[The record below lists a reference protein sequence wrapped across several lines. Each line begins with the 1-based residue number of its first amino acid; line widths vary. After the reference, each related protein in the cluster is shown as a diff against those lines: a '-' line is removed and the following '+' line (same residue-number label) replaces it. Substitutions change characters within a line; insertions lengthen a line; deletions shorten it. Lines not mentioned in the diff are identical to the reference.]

1 MGLKESTYDCQQC
14 GACRIGLFGEEA
26 YVYLSRV
33 EAKRA
38 RRRGLP
44 VVDDSGCGFLGTRPH
59 DEPGSASICVAFGG
73 AVGGACA
80 CTIYPERPKECRRFE
95 AGSRGCRNARRAA
108 GLPG

>member
-14 GACRIGLFGEEA
+14 GACRIGSSGEEA

-44 VVDDSGCGFLGTRPH
+44 VFEDSGCGFLGTRLH
-59 DEPGSASICVAFGG
+59 DGSGGASICVAFGG